1 MPTRRPGGAC
11 RLWFMSL
18 TTKILRKWSDDPG
31 PRFAAALAFY
41 TALTIVPLVVL
52 TIMVC
57 VSLMD
62 EDSIRGGLQHHI
74 GDLIGASAANGLFDI
89 VSQWRSAGSPWVNG
103 LGALG
108 VFIIGALQ
116 VMDQLQDALNCI
128 WGLKPKQPSGLINR
142 LRRRVASLS
151 GLLGIAFILLTS
163 LTLSAWM
170 GIAIQSVLGSVG
182 GPMGIREAL
191 GVTVSFGIVS
201 TLFAMIYKWVPQAQ
215 VAWSDVWVGAVITG
229 VLYLLGSKLIVVYLA
244 HNALV
249 AFYGGAGA
257 LVLVLLWAYYAS
269 QIFLFGAAVIAVY
282 AEHHGSPVRP
292 TDEAV
297 AVHSASEGDAITER

>member
-1 MPTRRPGGAC
+1 M
-11 RLWFMSL
+11 WFMSL
-18 TTKILRKWSDDPG
+18 TAKTFQKWSDDPG

-41 TALTIVPLVVL
+41 TALTIVPLVIL
-52 TIMVC
+52 TIMVS

-62 EDSIRGGLQHHI
+62 EDSLRGGLQHHI
-74 GDLIGASAANGLFDI
+74 SDLIGASAGDGLFDLI
-89 VSQWRSAGSPWVNG
+89 NQWRSAGSPLLNG
-103 LGALG
+103 LVALG

-128 WGLKPKQPSGLINR
+128 WGLKPKQPSGLLNR

-151 GLLGIAFILLTS
+151 GLLGIAFILLAS
-163 LTLSAWM
+163 LTLSAWI
-170 GIAIQSVLGSVG
+170 GIAIQSVLGAVG
-182 GPMGIREAL
+182 GPAGVREAI

-201 TLFAMIYKWVPQAQ
+201 MVFAMIYKWVPHAQ
-215 VAWSDVWVGAVITG
+215 VAWADVWVGAVITG
-229 VLYLLGSKLIVVYLA
+229 ALYLLGSQLIVVYLA

-257 LVLVLLWAYYAS
+257 LVLVLLWAYYAA

-282 AEHHGSPVRP
+282 ADHHGSPVRP

-297 AVHSASEGDAITER
+297 AVHSASEGDAITEE

>member
-1 MPTRRPGGAC
+1 MLR
-11 RLWFMSL
+11 SL
-18 TTKILRKWSDDPG
+18 ATKILQKWSDDPG

-52 TIMVC
+52 TIMVS
-57 VSLMD
+57 VIMMD
-62 EDSIRGGLQHHI
+62 ESSIRGGLQHHI
-74 GDLIGASAANGLFDI
+74 GDLIGAPAANGLFDLI
-89 VSQWRSAGSPWVNG
+89 NQWRSAGSPWVNG
-103 LGALG
+103 LVALG
-108 VFIIGALQ
+108 VFIVGALQ

-151 GLLGIAFILLTS
+151 GLLGIAFILLAS

-170 GIAIQSVLGSVG
+170 GIAVQSVLSTIG
-182 GPMGIREAL
+182 GPGMVRDAI

-201 TLFAMIYKWVPQAQ
+201 MLFAMIYKWVPQAQ
-215 VAWSDVWVGAVITG
+215 VTWSNVWVGAAITG
-229 VLYLLGSKLIVVYLA
+229 ALYLVGSKLIVVYLS

-282 AEHHGSPVRP
+282 ADHHRSPIRP
-292 TDEAV
+292 TDETV
-297 AVHSASEGDAITER
+297 AVHSASEGDAMTEE

>member
-1 MPTRRPGGAC
+1 MGFT
-11 RLWFMSL
+11 SL
-18 TTKILRKWSDDPG
+18 TAKIFKKWGDDPG

-52 TIMVC
+52 TIMVS
-57 VSLMD
+57 VSLVD
-62 EDSIRGGLQHHI
+62 ESSLRGGLQHQI
-74 GDLIGASAANGLFDI
+74 GDLIGAPAADGLFDLI
-89 VSQWRSAGSPWVNG
+89 NQWRSAGSPLVNG
-103 LGALG
+103 LVALG

-128 WGLKPKQPSGLINR
+128 WGLKPKQPSGFLDR

-151 GLLGIAFILLTS
+151 GLLGIAFVLLAS

-170 GIAIQSVLGSVG
+170 GIAVQSVLSTVG
-182 GPMGIREAL
+182 EPGTVREAM

-201 TLFAMIYKWVPQAQ
+201 MLFAMIYKWVPQAQ
-215 VAWSDVWVGAVITG
+215 VNWSDVWVGAAITG
-229 VLYLLGSKLIVVYLA
+229 ALYLLGSKLIVVYLA

-282 AEHHGSPVRP
+282 ADHHGSPVRP

-297 AVHSASEGDAITER
+297 AVHSASEGDAITEG

>member
-1 MPTRRPGGAC
+1 MGFTSVTA
-11 RLWFMSL
+11 
-18 TTKILRKWSDDPG
+18 KILQKWSDDPG

-52 TIMVC
+52 TIMVS

-62 EDSIRGGLQHHI
+62 ESSIPGGLQHHI
-74 GDLIGASAANGLFDI
+74 GDLVGSTAADGLFDLI
-89 VSQWRSAGSPWVNG
+89 NQWRSAGSPLVNG
-103 LGALG
+103 LVALG

-128 WGLKPKQPSGLINR
+128 WGLKPKQPSGLLNR

-151 GLLGIAFILLTS
+151 GLLGIAFILLAS

-170 GIAIQSVLGSVG
+170 GIAIRSVLSTVD
-182 GPMGIREAL
+182 GPGAVREAM

-201 TLFAMIYKWVPQAQ
+201 MLFAMIYKWVPQAQ
-215 VAWSDVWVGAVITG
+215 VTWSDVWVGAAITG
-229 VLYLLGSKLIVVYLA
+229 ALYLLGSKLIVVYLA

-282 AEHHGSPVRP
+282 ADQRGSPVRP

-297 AVHSASEGDAITER
+297 AVHSASEGDAVPEG

>member
-1 MPTRRPGGAC
+1 
-11 RLWFMSL
+11 MSL
-18 TTKILRKWSDDPG
+18 TSLTAKILQKWGDDPG

-52 TIMVC
+52 SIMVS

-62 EDSIRGGLQHHI
+62 ESSIRGDLQHQI
-74 GDLIGASAANGLFDI
+74 GDLIGATAADGLFDLI
-89 VSQWRSAGSPWVNG
+89 NQWRSAGSPLVNG
-103 LGALG
+103 LVALG

-128 WGLKPKQPSGLINR
+128 WGLKPKQPSGLLNR

-151 GLLGIAFILLTS
+151 GLLGIAFILLAS
-163 LTLSAWM
+163 LTLSAWT
-170 GIAIQSVLGSVG
+170 GIAVQSVLSTVG
-182 GPMGIREAL
+182 GPGAVREAM

-201 TLFAMIYKWVPQAQ
+201 MLFAMIYKWVPQAQ
-215 VAWSDVWVGAVITG
+215 VTWSDVWVGAITTG
-229 VLYLLGSKLIVVYLA
+229 ALYLLGSKLIVVYLA

-257 LVLVLLWAYYAS
+257 LVLVLLWAYYAA

-282 AEHHGSPVRP
+282 ADHHGSPVRP

-297 AVHSASEGDAITER
+297 AVHSASEGDAIAEG